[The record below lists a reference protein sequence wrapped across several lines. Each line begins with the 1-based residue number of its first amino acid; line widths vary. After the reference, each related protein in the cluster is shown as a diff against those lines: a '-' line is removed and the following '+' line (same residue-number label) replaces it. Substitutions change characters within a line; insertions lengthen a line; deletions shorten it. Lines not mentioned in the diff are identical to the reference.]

1 MIPFDFTAR
10 NSAQPPEGAVFT
22 PLFISWTIS
31 LAATLSA
38 LFIGE
43 VMGQTP
49 CVLCWYQ
56 RIFMFPLALLLAI
69 ASFRSDGGIW
79 RYTLPLAALGWT
91 VAAYHVLVYSEA
103 IPQPITPCSAEF
115 SCSGDAMVLFGSIP
129 IPVLSLL
136 SFSAILVSL
145 EFIRRRS

>member
-1 MIPFDFTAR
+1 MISLNSTAKA
-10 NSAQPPEGAVFT
+10 SAQPQEGAVFT
-22 PLFISWTIS
+22 PLFIGWVIS

-56 RIFMFPLALLLAI
+56 RIFMFPLAILLTI

-79 RYTLPLAALGWT
+79 RYTLPLAALGWA
-91 VAAYHVLVYSEA
+91 VAAYHVLVYFEA

-129 IPVLSLL
+129 IPILSLL
-136 SFSAILVSL
+136 SFSAILGSL
-145 EFIRRRS
+145 DLVRRRS